1 MMEIKQEYDAYMK
14 QIQGKPGLW
23 EVNGETKEHLS
34 LFYEEGKRI
43 SGGTDHQTVLYAR
56 AGETAT
62 GYAVSQC
69 LSEDPAALLHQAA
82 ENGSVLENNGA
93 AKGGVVP
100 GNENV
105 CSVEERKPLADVET
119 LKQIVDRAEAELPGE
134 KKMFAIKNT
143 VHSQFVSNQKGLS
156 RYYSR
161 SHFELNAYVDG
172 REYVATATAPE
183 LMQFQNM
190 AADIA
195 EMAKNDLPEI
205 KIPSGNYRAILSN
218 YVMNMF
224 WITGWMLFSGRSY
237 AGGAGAF
244 AGRFLQQ
251 IASEKVNIQDVPALL
266 GIGYEA
272 PFDCEGTDGV
282 AVDLIKDG
290 VFSGLLHNLET
301 AQKMGMDPT
310 GNAGRTAGLVVG
322 TDVTITPKNFLMC
335 PGTVSDEEM
344 LAKLGDGLYVFDAFD
359 QFHAVNSASGQF
371 SFPCSAVLVEGGV
384 RKGVVRGL
392 TMNGSMG
399 DLLMEVEAVGDRLS
413 YMPLLMHYTYQVAAP
428 AILVK
433 NLNVTVNI

>member
-1 MMEIKQEYDAYMK
+1 MEIKQNYDAYMK
-14 QIQGKPGLW
+14 QIQGRPGLW

-34 LFYEEGKRI
+34 LFYADGQRV

-56 AGETAT
+56 AGETST

-69 LSEDPAALLHQAA
+69 LTDEPEILLQQAA
-82 ENGSVLENNGA
+82 ENGSVLENHI
-93 AKGGVVP
+93 VVP
-100 GNENV
+100 GNENL
-105 CSVEERKPLADVET
+105 CSKEEKKTLADVET
-119 LKQIVDRAEAELPGE
+119 MKQIVERAEAELPGE

-161 SHFELNAYVDG
+161 SHFELTAYVDG

-183 LMQFQNM
+183 RMQFQDM
-190 AADIA
+190 ATDIE
-195 EMAKNDLPEI
+195 EMAKNNLPEI
-205 KIPSGNYRAILSN
+205 KIPSGTYRAILSN

-244 AGRFLQQ
+244 KGRLLQQ
-251 IASEKVNIQDVPALL
+251 IASEKINIQDVPALP

-272 PFDCEGTDGV
+272 PFDCEGTEGV
-282 AVDLIKDG
+282 SVDLIKDG
-290 VFSGLLHNLET
+290 VLCGFLHNLES
-301 AQKMGMDPT
+301 ANKMEMKPT

-322 TDVTITPKNFLMC
+322 TDVTITPKNFVMC
-335 PGTVSDEEM
+335 PGTTSDEAM
-344 LAKLGDGLYVFDAFD
+344 LAELGDGLYVFDAFD

-371 SFPCSAVLVEGGV
+371 SFPCSAVLVEGGK

-399 DLLMEVEAVGDRLS
+399 ELLMNVEAVGDRLS
-413 YMPLLMHYTYQVAAP
+413 YMPLLMHYTYQVASP
-428 AILVK
+428 AVLVK
-433 NLNVTVNI
+433 KINFTSN

>member
-1 MMEIKQEYDAYMK
+1 MEIKQKYDAYMK
-14 QIQGKPGLW
+14 QIQGRPGLW

-34 LFYEEGKRI
+34 LFYADGQRV

-56 AGETAT
+56 AGETST

-69 LSEDPAALLHQAA
+69 LTDEPEILLQQAA
-82 ENGSVLENNGA
+82 ENGSVLENHN
-93 AKGGVVP
+93 VVP
-100 GNENV
+100 GNENL
-105 CSVEERKPLADVET
+105 CSEEEKKTLADVET
-119 LKQIVDRAEAELPGE
+119 MKQTVERAEAELPGE

-161 SHFELNAYVDG
+161 SHFELTAYVDG

-183 LMQFQNM
+183 RMQFQDM
-190 AADIA
+190 AADIE
-195 EMAKNDLPEI
+195 EMAKTDLPEI
-205 KIPSGNYRAILSN
+205 KIPSGTYRAILSN

-244 AGRFLQQ
+244 KGRLLQQ
-251 IASEKVNIQDVPALL
+251 IASEKINIQDVPALP

-272 PFDCEGTDGV
+272 PFDCEGTEGV
-282 AVDLIKDG
+282 SVDLIKDG
-290 VFSGLLHNLET
+290 VLCGFLHNLES
-301 AQKMGMDPT
+301 ANKMEMKPT

-322 TDVTITPKNFLMC
+322 TDVTITPKNFVMC
-335 PGTVSDEEM
+335 PGTTSDEAM
-344 LAKLGDGLYVFDAFD
+344 LAELGDGLYVFDAFD

-371 SFPCSAVLVEGGV
+371 SFPCSAVLVEGGK

-399 DLLMEVEAVGDRLS
+399 ELLMNVEAVGDRLS
-413 YMPLLMHYTYQVAAP
+413 YMPLLMHYTYQVASP
-428 AILVK
+428 AVLVK
-433 NLNVTVNI
+433 KINFTAN